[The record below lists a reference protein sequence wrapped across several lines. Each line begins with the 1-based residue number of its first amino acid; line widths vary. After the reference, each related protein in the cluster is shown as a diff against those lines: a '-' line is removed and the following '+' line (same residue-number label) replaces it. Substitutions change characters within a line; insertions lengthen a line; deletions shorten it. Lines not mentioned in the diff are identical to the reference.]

1 METEKRGPGRPRK
14 DANTPKRVRLGKGIR
29 SKLNVDAPELSK
41 THVLRWFNDDD
52 ENWSGRVMQ
61 AKQAGWEPVTHG
73 EISTV
78 GDPDVT
84 HATDPGSKV
93 VQSVGGKKK
102 GVLMKQRR
110 EDYEMDQADKQA
122 EVNATED
129 DINRLVEQQRREGGY
144 GDVQVSKPRGLRN
157 QT

>member
-29 SKLNVDAPELSK
+29 SKLNVDAPELLK

-73 EISTV
+73 EIAAV
-78 GDPDVT
+78 GDPDVMHT
-84 HATDPGSKV
+84 TDPGSKV
-93 VQSVGGKKK
+93 VKSVGGKKK

-110 EDYEMDQADKQA
+110 DNYEMDQADKQKD
-122 EVNATED
+122 VDATED
-129 DINRLVEQQRREGGY
+129 DINRLVEQQRHEGAY
-144 GDVQVSKPRGLRN
+144 GNVELTRRRG
-157 QT
+157 